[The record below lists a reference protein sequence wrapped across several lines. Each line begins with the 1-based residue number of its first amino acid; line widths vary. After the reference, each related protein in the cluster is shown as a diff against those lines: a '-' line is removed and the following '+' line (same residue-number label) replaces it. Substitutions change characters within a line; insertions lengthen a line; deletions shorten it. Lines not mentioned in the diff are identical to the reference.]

1 MLNYRKENRELQAR
15 CEQVKRQVDE
25 VMQALGQWQI
35 MRDDIKAGKKRI
47 WYMKTLERK
56 IEEANSVTILELE
69 RKLIDYRQG

>member
-1 MLNYRKENRELQAR
+1 MQAR

>member
-1 MLNYRKENRELQAR
+1 LQAR

-25 VMQALGQWQI
+25 IMQAIGQWQV

-47 WYMKTLERK
+47 WYIKTLERK
-56 IEEANSVTILELE
+56 IEEANSITIPDLE